1 MARVP
6 RVGRMPESPTMAA
19 PPDLALDL
27 ALAVVAASTVPLL
40 LLDGEAKVVAT
51 SASFCRAFAVDP
63 AKTTGRFM
71 YDLGGGEW
79 EIPRLRSL
87 LAATL
92 GGGARIDAYEIDL
105 RTRANGVRR
114 LVLNAQ
120 LIDYAAAGPVRLL
133 LTVSDVTDARL
144 AEKLKDDLVRDKA
157 VLLQEVQHRVA
168 NSLQIIASVLMQS
181 ARKTG
186 SDEARDHLHSAH
198 NRVMSIAA
206 VQAQLAHSGVGDVA
220 LRTYLTQLCG
230 SIGASMIEDHERL
243 AITVAVDDR
252 MVKADTS
259 ISLGLVVTEL
269 VINALKHAFPG
280 GRHGTIG
287 VDYRAHGANWT
298 LSVRDDGVGMP
309 AANDG
314 ARAGLGTSIV
324 EALAR
329 QLHARIE
336 VADARP
342 GTRVA
347 LDHRPIAAVR
357 GAPPVAD
364 VLV

>member
-1 MARVP
+1 MADP
-6 RVGRMPESPTMAA
+6 S
-19 PPDLALDL
+19 DLARDL

-40 LLDGEAKVVAT
+40 LLDGEAIVVAA

-63 AKTTGRFM
+63 DQVTGRVV
-71 YDLGGGEW
+71 YDLGSGEW
-79 EIPRLRSL
+79 DIPRLRSL

-92 GGGARIDAYEIDL
+92 TGDARIDAYEIDL
-105 RTRANGVRR
+105 RTRTNGVRR

-120 LIDYAAAGPVRLL
+120 LITYTAAAPVRLL
-133 LTVSDVTDARL
+133 LTVSDVTEARL

-157 VLLQEVQHRVA
+157 VLLREVQHRVA

-181 ARKTG
+181 ARKTA
-186 SDEARDHLHSAH
+186 SDEARSHLHDAH

-206 VQAQLAHSGVGDVA
+206 VQAQLAQSGVGEVA
-220 LRTYLTQLCG
+220 LKAYLTQLCE
-230 SIGASMIEDHERL
+230 SIGASMIEDHDQL
-243 AITVAVDDR
+243 AITVRIDDS

-269 VINALKHAFPG
+269 VINALKHAFPA
-280 GRHGTIG
+280 GRHGAID
-287 VDYRAHGANWT
+287 VDYRSEGANWT
-298 LSVRDDGVGMP
+298 LAVRDDGVGMP
-309 AANDG
+309 APTDG
-314 ARAGLGTSIV
+314 VKAGLGTSIV

-329 QLHARIE
+329 QLDARII

-347 LDHRPIAAVR
+347 LDHRVIAAVE
-357 GAPPVAD
+357 GEPPVAD